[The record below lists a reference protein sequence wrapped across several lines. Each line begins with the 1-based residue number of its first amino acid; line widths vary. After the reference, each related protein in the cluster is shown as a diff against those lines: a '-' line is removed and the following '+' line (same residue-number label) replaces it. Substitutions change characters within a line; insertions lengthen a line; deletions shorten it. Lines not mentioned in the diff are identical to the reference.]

1 MTYSQIKAKKAEL
14 DRLAD
19 VHPELSE
26 WIGQSDLWCWLY
38 SYFRINGQRISKD
51 SVVAMTAGELKE
63 DVSLS
68 SYAFVKACKDVY
80 VDMGISLAMDAAPDP
95 KLVNRWAGMITGRGD
110 QNPGQGLY
118 RQNNPVVYEWDLI
131 PVHFRTLNEEL
142 AQLFRAA
149 ASMRDPEDP
158 LARAAFVHLEL
169 NRLYPYGEDTT
180 AVSAAVLMYY
190 IRQLGLPLPELS
202 AGDVEY
208 NGMIAEYVEKSN
220 REPFKD
226 MLERSVY
233 NRLEA
238 VLTLARQ
245 AADMKGKEA

>member
-1 MTYSQIKAKKAEL
+1 MTYGQIKEKKSEL
-14 DRLAD
+14 DRLAGS
-19 VHPELSE
+19 HPELGQ
-26 WIGQSDLWCWLY
+26 WIEQSGLWCWLY
-38 SYFRINGQRISKD
+38 SYFRMSGQRISKD
-51 SVVAMTAGELKE
+51 SVVAMSAGELKE

-80 VDMGISLAMDAAPDP
+80 SDMGISLSMGAVPDP
-95 KLVNRWAGMITGRGD
+95 RLVNRWAGMMTGRD
-110 QNPGQGLY
+110 DRNPGQGLY

-142 AQLFRAA
+142 AQLFRTA
-149 ASMRDPEDP
+149 ASMSDPEDP
-158 LARAAFVHLEL
+158 LDRAAFVHLEL
-169 NRLYPYGEDTT
+169 NRLYPYGDDTT

-190 IRQLGLPLPELS
+190 VRQLGLPLPELS
-202 AGDVEY
+202 ANDVEY
-208 NGMIAEYVEKSN
+208 NGMVAEYVEKSN

-245 AADMKGKEA
+245 AADMKSKEA